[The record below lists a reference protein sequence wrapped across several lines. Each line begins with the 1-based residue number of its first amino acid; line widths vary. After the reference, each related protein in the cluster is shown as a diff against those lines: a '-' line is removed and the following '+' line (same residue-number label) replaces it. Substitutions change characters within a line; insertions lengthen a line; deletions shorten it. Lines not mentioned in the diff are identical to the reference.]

1 MSNRKNR
8 TIRKRA
14 PNSKFGAL
22 GQQAYAAH
30 TKVSGKV
37 FIQVSAT
44 TTASSFSLHPGNIPR
59 LTEIAN
65 AFGLYRFIK
74 LKVSVLPSFRATTSI
89 PGSPEMYYVCYFN
102 QTVDTLPNTT
112 QAGSEA
118 AYSVVRPMGY
128 VFDLANSS
136 AISLLSVPTGFRV
149 PTSYLIGDTSLKW
162 YKAVVGTTD
171 AWDELQGFIAYRSEN
186 SVQLHLMLSY
196 EIEFAVPLP
205 AISTP
210 EGVEERLEKAIL
222 CKKLLKLYE
231 EYKAGTIIIDRDAE
245 RKFVSLLKGRRLT
258 PAHEYGDKPPSR
270 TVGSDV

>member
-1 MSNRKNR
+1 MSNRKTRKTNR
-8 TIRKRA
+8 SRRA
-14 PNSKFGAL
+14 AGKFGAL

-74 LKVSVLPSFRATTSI
+74 LKVSVMPSFRATTSI

-128 VFDLANSS
+128 VFDLTNSS

-149 PTSYLIGDTSLKW
+149 PTAYLIGDTSLKW

-196 EIEFAVPLP
+196 EVEFAVPLP

-210 EGVEERLEKAIL
+210 ESVEERLEKAVL
-222 CKKLLKLYE
+222 CRRLLKLYE
-231 EYKAGTIIIDRDAE
+231 EYKAGVLIVDRDAE
-245 RKFVSLLKGRRLT
+245 RKFASLLKGRRLA
-258 PAHEYGDKPPSR
+258 PAYDLSR
-270 TVGSDV
+270 PVQSDCC